1 LPDASSLPASNDLQ
15 LQQYCSINAAWE
27 VPMARF
33 TIDTDQ
39 QFDQNLNDLVNMTG
53 GTKADVLRKALATY
67 KYLKTEDQQPQNKV
81 SITNADNQVVKD
93 VILP

>member
-1 LPDASSLPASNDLQ
+1 MECASSIYLSGLS
-15 LQQYCSINAAWE
+15 LCICSTFAVYDE
-27 VPMARF
+27 VPLARF

-39 QFDQNLNDLVNMTG
+39 QFDRNLDELVNMTG

-67 KYLKTEDQQPQNKV
+67 KYLKTENQDSQNKV
-81 SITNADNQVVKD
+81 SITNKDNVVMKG

>member
-1 LPDASSLPASNDLQ
+1 
-15 LQQYCSINAAWE
+15 
-27 VPMARF
+27 MARF

-39 QFDQNLNDLVNMTG
+39 QFDQNLAELMTITG

-67 KYLKTEDQQPQNKV
+67 KYLKTEDQDPNNKV
-81 SITNADNQVVKD
+81 SITNKQNSVVKD

>member
-1 LPDASSLPASNDLQ
+1 
-15 LQQYCSINAAWE
+15 
-27 VPMARF
+27 MARF

-39 QFDQNLNDLVNMTG
+39 QFDRNLDELVNMTG

-67 KYLKTEDQQPQNKV
+67 RYLKTENQDSQNKV
-81 SITNADNQVVKD
+81 SITNKDNVVMKG

>member
-1 LPDASSLPASNDLQ
+1 
-15 LQQYCSINAAWE
+15 
-27 VPMARF
+27 MARF

-39 QFDQNLNDLVNMTG
+39 QFDQNLNDLVNLTG

-67 KYLKTEDQQPQNKV
+67 KYLKTEDQDPQAKV
-81 SITNADNQVVKD
+81 SITKNGAVVKD

>member
-1 LPDASSLPASNDLQ
+1 
-15 LQQYCSINAAWE
+15 
-27 VPMARF
+27 MARF

-39 QFDQNLNDLVNMTG
+39 QFDRNLADLVKLTG

-67 KYLKTEDQQPQNKV
+67 KYLKTEDQSPDNKV
-81 SITNADNQVVKD
+81 SITDKNNTIVKD

>member
-1 LPDASSLPASNDLQ
+1 
-15 LQQYCSINAAWE
+15 
-27 VPMARF
+27 MARF

-39 QFDQNLNDLVNMTG
+39 QFDRNLDELVNMTG

-67 KYLKTEDQQPQNKV
+67 KYLKTENQDSQNKV
-81 SITNADNQVVKD
+81 SITNKDNVVVKD

>member
-1 LPDASSLPASNDLQ
+1 MQ
-15 LQQYCSINAAWE
+15 HCECE
-27 VPMARF
+27 VLMARF

-39 QFDQNLNDLVNMTG
+39 QFDQNLDDLVKLTG

-67 KYLKTEDQQPQNKV
+67 KYLKTEDQKSDNKV
-81 SITNADNQVVKD
+81 SITNRDNVVLKD

>member
-1 LPDASSLPASNDLQ
+1 
-15 LQQYCSINAAWE
+15 
-27 VPMARF
+27 MARF

-39 QFDQNLNDLVNMTG
+39 QFDQNLDELVKLTG

-67 KYLKTEDQQPQNKV
+67 KYLKSENQDTQNKV
-81 SITNADNQVVKD
+81 SITDKNGAVLKD

>member
-1 LPDASSLPASNDLQ
+1 
-15 LQQYCSINAAWE
+15 
-27 VPMARF
+27 MARF

-39 QFDQNLNDLVNMTG
+39 QFDQNLNELVNLTG
-53 GTKADVLRKALATY
+53 GTKADVLRRAVATY

-81 SITNADNQVVKD
+81 SITNQQNEVVKD

>member
-1 LPDASSLPASNDLQ
+1 
-15 LQQYCSINAAWE
+15 
-27 VPMARF
+27 MARF

-53 GTKADVLRKALATY
+53 GTKADVIRKALATY

>member
-1 LPDASSLPASNDLQ
+1 
-15 LQQYCSINAAWE
+15 
-27 VPMARF
+27 MARF

-39 QFDQNLNDLVNMTG
+39 QFDRNLDELVNMTG

-67 KYLKTEDQQPQNKV
+67 KYLKTENQDSQNKV
-81 SITNADNQVVKD
+81 SITNKDNVVMKG

>member
-1 LPDASSLPASNDLQ
+1 
-15 LQQYCSINAAWE
+15 
-27 VPMARF
+27 MARF

-39 QFDQNLNDLVNMTG
+39 QFDQNLNDLVNLTG

-67 KYLKTEDQQPQNKV
+67 KYLKTEDQDPQSKV
-81 SITNADNQVVKD
+81 SITKDGTVVKD

>member
-1 LPDASSLPASNDLQ
+1 
-15 LQQYCSINAAWE
+15 
-27 VPMARF
+27 MARF

-53 GTKADVLRKALATY
+53 GTKADVLRKAVATY
-67 KYLKTEDQQPQNKV
+67 KYLKTEDLQPQNKV
-81 SITNADNQVVKD
+81 SITNKDNVVVKD

>member
-1 LPDASSLPASNDLQ
+1 MIAVER
-15 LQQYCSINAAWE
+15 Y
-27 VPMARF
+27 PMARF

-39 QFDQNLNDLVNMTG
+39 QFDQNLNDLVKMTG

-67 KYLKTEDQQPQNKV
+67 KYLKSEDQDPQSKV
-81 SITNADNQVVKD
+81 SITKEGTVVKD

>member
-1 LPDASSLPASNDLQ
+1 MS
-15 LQQYCSINAAWE
+15 
-27 VPMARF
+27 RF

-39 QFDQNLNDLVNMTG
+39 QFDQNLTDLVNMTG

-67 KYLKTEDQQPQNKV
+67 KYLKTEDQQSQNKV
-81 SITNADNQVVKD
+81 SITNKDNVVVKD

>member
-1 LPDASSLPASNDLQ
+1 
-15 LQQYCSINAAWE
+15 
-27 VPMARF
+27 MARF

-67 KYLKTEDQQPQNKV
+67 KYLKTEDLQPQNKV
-81 SITNADNQVVKD
+81 SITNKDNVVVKD

>member
-1 LPDASSLPASNDLQ
+1 MQ
-15 LQQYCSINAAWE
+15 HEGE
-27 VPMARF
+27 VFMARF

-81 SITNADNQVVKD
+81 SITNAENQVVKD

>member
-1 LPDASSLPASNDLQ
+1 
-15 LQQYCSINAAWE
+15 
-27 VPMARF
+27 MARF

-39 QFDQNLNDLVNMTG
+39 QFDQNLNDLVQLTG

>member
-1 LPDASSLPASNDLQ
+1 
-15 LQQYCSINAAWE
+15 
-27 VPMARF
+27 MARF

-39 QFDQNLNDLVNMTG
+39 QFDQNLTDLVNMTG

-81 SITNADNQVVKD
+81 SITNKDNVVVKD
-93 VILP
+93 IILP

>member
-1 LPDASSLPASNDLQ
+1 
-15 LQQYCSINAAWE
+15 
-27 VPMARF
+27 VARF

-39 QFDQNLNDLVNMTG
+39 QFDQNLAELVKLTG

-67 KYLKTEDQQPQNKV
+67 KYLKTEDQQPENKV
-81 SITNADNQVVKD
+81 SITKNNVIVKD

>member
-1 LPDASSLPASNDLQ
+1 
-15 LQQYCSINAAWE
+15 
-27 VPMARF
+27 MARF

-39 QFDQNLNDLVNMTG
+39 QFDQNLTDLVNMTG

-81 SITNADNQVVKD
+81 SITNKDNAVVKD

>member
-1 LPDASSLPASNDLQ
+1 
-15 LQQYCSINAAWE
+15 
-27 VPMARF
+27 MARY
-33 TIDTDQ
+33 TIDTDD

-67 KYLKTEDQQPQNKV
+67 KYLKTEDKDPNTKV
-81 SITNADNQVVKD
+81 SITTKDGVITKD

>member
-1 LPDASSLPASNDLQ
+1 
-15 LQQYCSINAAWE
+15 
-27 VPMARF
+27 MARF

-39 QFDQNLNDLVNMTG
+39 QFDQNLADLVNMTG

-67 KYLKTEDQQPQNKV
+67 KYLKTEDQQPENKV
-81 SITNADNQVVKD
+81 SITNKDNVVVKD

>member
-1 LPDASSLPASNDLQ
+1 
-15 LQQYCSINAAWE
+15 
-27 VPMARF
+27 MARF

-39 QFDQNLNDLVNMTG
+39 QFDQNLDELVKLTG

-67 KYLKTEDQQPQNKV
+67 KYLKSEDQDPQNKV
-81 SITNADNQVVKD
+81 SITDKNGTVLKD